1 VSPTGGYGGRVR
13 ELDVVGVR
21 VEMPSNNPIVLLRE
35 RDGDRF
41 LPIWIGA
48 PEASAIAFAQQ
59 GVVPPRPLTHDLLK
73 DVITAVGRQLVEVR
87 IVSVTD
93 GVYHAEL
100 VLDGGLTV
108 SARSS
113 DAIALALRTGSP
125 ILGAE
130 EVLETGGLPAPEQ
143 DEDEVEKFRE
153 FLDHVSAEDFEAPGG
168 DDTPGTDTPGR

>member
-1 VSPTGGYGGRVR
+1 VR

-21 VEMPSNNPIVLLRE
+21 VEMPGNNPIVLLRE
-35 RDGDRF
+35 RDGERF

-59 GVVPPRPLTHDLLK
+59 GVVPPRPLTHDLMKNL
-73 DVITAVGRQLVEVR
+73 IEAMGRRLTEVR

-93 GVYHAEL
+93 NVYYAEL
-100 VLDGGLTV
+100 VLDAGTVV

-113 DAIALALRTGSP
+113 DAIALALRVKCP

-130 EVLETGGLPAPEQ
+130 EVLDSSGMPVPEE

-153 FLDHVSAEDFEAPGG
+153 FLDQVSAEDFEAPSSDPEEG
-168 DDTPGTDTPGR
+168 PSGR

>member
-1 VSPTGGYGGRVR
+1 
-13 ELDVVGVR
+13 
-21 VEMPSNNPIVLLRE
+21 MPSNNPIVLLRE

-73 DVITAVGRQLVEVR
+73 DVLEAVGRTLVEVR

-100 VLDGGLTV
+100 VLDGGLVV
-108 SARSS
+108 SSRSS

-130 EVLETGGLPAPEQ
+130 EVLASSGLPAPDQ

-153 FLDHVSAEDFEAPGG
+153 FLDHVSAEDFEAEAPGG
-168 DDTPGTDTPGR
+168 GADDTPGGDTPER

>member
-1 VSPTGGYGGRVR
+1 VR

-21 VEMPSNNPIVLLRE
+21 VQMPSNNPIVLLRE
-35 RDGDRF
+35 REGERF

-73 DVITAVGRQLVEVR
+73 DVIEAVGRRLVEVR
-87 IVSVTD
+87 IVAVKD
-93 GVYHAEL
+93 NVYHAEL
-100 VLDGGLTV
+100 VLDGGTTV

-113 DAIALALRTGSP
+113 DAIALALRVQCP
-125 ILGAE
+125 ILGADD
-130 EVLETGGLPAPEQ
+130 VLEVGGVPVPEE

-153 FLDHVSAEDFEAPGG
+153 FLDQVSAEDFEAPGEGQSGASG
-168 DDTPGTDTPGR
+168 DQG